1 MVPNTPCTPW
11 PTPSASSAKA
21 ARSSSPRSSPPIPNV
36 IGGDARKEAEEAV
49 KNDASLITQPVM
61 DVIAKD
67 NIACREKIVL
77 HTSTA
82 EGIIETAEDMKCD
95 LIVMGSRGRSDIE
108 GLLLGSVTHKVLTL
122 ATVPVLVVR

>member
-1 MVPNTPCTPW
+1 MHAVLRRRPRPRRRRDRLVTPSPTSSAAMRARKPKRPSR
-11 PTPSASSAKA
+11 PTPT
-21 ARSSSPRSSPPIPNV
+21 SSP
-36 IGGDARKEAEEAV
+36 ARHGRHR
-49 KNDASLITQPVM
+49 
-61 DVIAKD
+61 KD